1 MPSEADNRLLLKLSV
16 MVLPSGLQEA
26 RMAPVAER
34 VLDMCASHSEPQPH
48 VFQCISAAASLAA
61 KRVILADASG
71 RRLRMR
77 LSLNVPVDD
86 ARQALQ
92 SGDDADWMAKLKLS

>member
-1 MPSEADNRLLLKLSV
+1 
-16 MVLPSGLQEA
+16 
-26 RMAPVAER
+26 MAPVAER
-34 VLDMCASHSEPQPH
+34 MLDMCASHGEPQPH
-48 VFQCISAAASLAA
+48 VFQCVSAAASLAA
-61 KRVILADASG
+61 KRVILADPAA

-92 SGDDADWMAKLKLS
+92 GGNDADWMANLKFS

>member
-1 MPSEADNRLLLKLSV
+1 M
-16 MVLPSGLQEA
+16 MVLPMTGLQEA

-48 VFQCISAAASLAA
+48 VFQCVSAAASLAS
-61 KRVILADASG
+61 KRVILADPAA

-77 LSLNVPVDD
+77 LGLNVPVDD

-92 SGDDADWMAKLKLS
+92 SGDDADWMANLKLS